1 MTVVADPGLYCWR
14 PIQPAAEPRLF
25 VVYGSDAV
33 LVPIPVQ
40 QAEERPQLRV
50 VGS

>member
-1 MTVVADPGLYCWR
+1 MNVVADPGLYLLR
-14 PIQPAAEPRLF
+14 PIQPSAESRLF

-40 QAEERPQLRV
+40 RAEERPQLRV
-50 VGS
+50 VEA